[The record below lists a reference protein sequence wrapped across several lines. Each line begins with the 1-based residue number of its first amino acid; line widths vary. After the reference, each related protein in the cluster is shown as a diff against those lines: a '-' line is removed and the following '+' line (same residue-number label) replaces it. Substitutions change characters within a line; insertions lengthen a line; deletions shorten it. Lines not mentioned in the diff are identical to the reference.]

1 MENPYVPFLMRI
13 EEIIVETEDEN
24 IKTFELSFVGKAD
37 EERFVYTPGQFAEI
51 SVFGKG
57 EAPFGMASTPTRP
70 GRLAFSVSKIGVVT
84 GELHR
89 MEKGDVVGVRGPLG
103 NGYPLESFKTKSLVL
118 VGGGFG
124 FSTLRSLTDFILH
137 DSNRKDY
144 GDLTVIYGARRP
156 GLLLYK
162 RDLEHWRERADLQLH
177 LTVDKGENGWQGHVG
192 FVPDVTRAVAPNP
205 RNAYAVVCG
214 PPAMIHFTLPVLKE
228 LGFGDENIF
237 LSLEMRMKCG
247 IGKCGRCNVGSK
259 YICRDGPVFSQQEL
273 SRLTTEAHMQEG
285 CTGHGARCT
294 EKHR

>member
-1 MENPYVPFLMRI
+1 MENPYVPLAMRI

-24 IKTFELSFVGKAD
+24 IKTFELSFMDRAD
-37 EERFVYTPGQFAEI
+37 EERFVYTPGQFAEL

-57 EAPFGMASTPTRP
+57 EAPFGMASTPTQL

-84 GELHR
+84 GALHR

-103 NGYPLESFKTKSLVL
+103 NGYPLETFKGKNLVL

-124 FSTLRSLTDFILH
+124 FSTLRSLTNFILH

-144 GDLTVIYGARRP
+144 SDLKVIYGARRP

-162 RDLEHWRERADLQLH
+162 KDLEAWKKQGDIRLH
-177 LTVDKGENGWQGHVG
+177 LTVDKGENGWQGYVG
-192 FVPDVTRAVAPNP
+192 FVPDLTRSVAPNP
-205 RNAYAVVCG
+205 KNAYAVVCG
-214 PPAMIHFTLPVLKE
+214 PPAMIQFTLPVLKE
-228 LGFGDENIF
+228 LGFRDEQVF

-259 YICRDGPVFSQQEL
+259 YICSDGPVFSQQEL
-273 SRLTTEAHMQEG
+273 SRLTAESHV
-285 CTGHGARCT
+285 
-294 EKHR
+294 

>member
-1 MENPYVPFLMRI
+1 VMENPYVPLAMRI

-24 IKTFELSFVGKAD
+24 IKTFELSFMDRAD
-37 EERFVYTPGQFAEI
+37 EERFVYRPGQFAEL

-57 EAPFGMASTPTRP
+57 EAPFGMASTPTQP

-84 GELHR
+84 GALHR

-103 NGYPLESFKTKSLVL
+103 NGYPLETFKGKNLVL

-124 FSTLRSLTDFILH
+124 FSTLRSLTNFILH

-144 GDLTVIYGARRP
+144 SDLKVIYGARRP

-162 RDLEHWRERADLQLH
+162 KDLEAWKKQGDIRLH
-177 LTVDKGENGWQGHVG
+177 LTVDKGENGWQGYVG
-192 FVPDVTRAVAPNP
+192 FVPDLTRSVAPNP
-205 RNAYAVVCG
+205 KNAYAVVCG
-214 PPAMIHFTLPVLKE
+214 PPAMIQFTLPVLKE
-228 LGFGDENIF
+228 LGFRDEQVF

-259 YICRDGPVFSQQEL
+259 YICSDGPVFSQQEL
-273 SRLTTEAHMQEG
+273 SRLTAESHV
-285 CTGHGARCT
+285 
-294 EKHR
+294 